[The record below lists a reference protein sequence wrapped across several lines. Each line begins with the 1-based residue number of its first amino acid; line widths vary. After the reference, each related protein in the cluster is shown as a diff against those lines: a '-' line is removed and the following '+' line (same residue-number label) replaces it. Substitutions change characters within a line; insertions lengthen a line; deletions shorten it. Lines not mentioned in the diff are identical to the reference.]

1 MSQNFNNKY
10 FIVLNKGKIIFSCLD
25 NKKKIFFTQ
34 RYNFTNYDLNN
45 LSKEIE
51 NFFKDKLI
59 KMEKDLNDFI
69 RKVIIIMDLDDHLS
83 AELSMKF
90 NMGSETIND
99 QKINELLTSLKYQ
112 FSKYSND
119 QKVIHMIINKLLI
132 NGKEKDLYF
141 TDEKS
146 QNLILEVKF
155 ECLKQ
160 QTINMIKKSL
170 SMYQISIENILIAN
184 HLRQSAQHELN
195 DIVFLADKLISIG
208 NKNEVIWANQKSSNQ
223 GFFEKFFNFFD

>member
-1 MSQNFNNKY
+1 MSENFNNKY
-10 FIVLNKGKIIFSCLD
+10 FIILNKEKIIFSCLD

-34 RYNFTNYDLNN
+34 KYNLTNYELDN
-45 LSKEIE
+45 LSKEME
-51 NFFKDKLI
+51 NFFKDNLI

-69 RKVIIIMDLDDHLS
+69 RKVIIIVDLDDYLS
-83 AELSMKF
+83 AKLSMKF
-90 NMGSETIND
+90 NLDSETIND

-119 QKVIHMIINKLLI
+119 QKVIHMIINKLLV
-132 NGKEKDLYF
+132 NGMEKDLYF
-141 TDEKS
+141 TDEKP

-160 QTINMIKKSL
+160 QIINMIKKSL
-170 SMYQISIENILIAN
+170 SMYQISVENILIAN
-184 HLRQSAQHELN
+184 HLRQFAQHELN
-195 DIVFLADKLISIG
+195 NIIFLADKFISNG
-208 NKNEVIWANQKSSNQ
+208 NKNEVLWANQKSNNH